1 MNEFRVEWSERQS
14 LMLSGTWRDTEYR
27 LDVSLMMLIL
37 RSAERIGN
45 FVRSSI

>member
-27 LDVSLMMLIL
+27 LDVCRVTNDAHTEIY
-37 RSAERIGN
+37 
-45 FVRSSI
+45 